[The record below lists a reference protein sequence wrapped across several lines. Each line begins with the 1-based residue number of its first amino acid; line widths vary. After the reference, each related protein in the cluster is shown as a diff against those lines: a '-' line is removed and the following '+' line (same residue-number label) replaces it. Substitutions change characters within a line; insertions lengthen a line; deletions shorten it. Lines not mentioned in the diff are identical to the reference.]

1 MTVQIPIKGVIISND
16 YKDVYDWYG
25 MESTAPKDIEDSLPI
40 NNESV
45 ELVINSPGGLVNAG
59 SEIYTV
65 LKEYKGEVIAKIVG
79 QASSAA
85 SVVALAGD
93 RVLISPTANYMLH
106 NARIEVEGDHHT
118 LRNQADANENIS
130 LGIAN
135 LYAKRTGMTM
145 DEVIQMMDKTTYL
158 NAQQAKEYGFV
169 DEIMFEEK
177 NEVISNSAENM
188 LLPQSVISKARN
200 MLKQQKPS
208 IEITEEHINSIA
220 EKVTEKLQQ
229 QNKLNKQPTNKRK
242 VVFY

>member
-1 MTVQIPIKGVIISND
+1 MTVKIPIKGVIISND
-16 YKDVYDWYG
+16 YKDAYDYFG
-25 MESTAPKDIEDSLPI
+25 MESTAPKDVENLLPT

-45 ELVINSPGGLVNAG
+45 ELIINSPGGLVNAG

-93 RVLISPTANYMLH
+93 KVLISPTANYMLH
-106 NARIEVEGDHHT
+106 NARVSVEGDHHT
-118 LRNQADANENIS
+118 LRNQANANENIS

-135 LYAKRTGMTM
+135 LYANRTGMTI

-169 DEIMFEEK
+169 DEIMFEENK
-177 NEVISNSAENM
+177 EIITNSVESV
-188 LLPQSVISKARN
+188 LLPQSVISKAKN
-200 MLKQQKPS
+200 MLKQQKTS
-208 IEITEEHINSIA
+208 FEITEEHINAIA
-220 EKVTEKLQQ
+220 EKVTEKIQQ
-229 QNKLNKQPTNKRK
+229 HNQSKKQPTNKHK